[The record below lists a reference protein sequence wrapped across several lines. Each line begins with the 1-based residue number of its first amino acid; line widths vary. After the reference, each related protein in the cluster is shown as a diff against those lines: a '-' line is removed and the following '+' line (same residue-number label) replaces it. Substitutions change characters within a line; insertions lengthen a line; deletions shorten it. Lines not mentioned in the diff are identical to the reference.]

1 MGSYCRKIIYLL
13 TVLSLDLKNSKI
25 NQNKTQKL
33 GIIVEWIQCEE
44 RTFARLNEVFPTGL
58 LLISPTNVLFD
69 LIVFVVS
76 IQKPRSQHMNEL
88 RVNMRPCSL
97 TAECWVWVNGC

>member
-33 GIIVEWIQCEE
+33 GIIVE
-44 RTFARLNEVFPTGL
+44 
-58 LLISPTNVLFD
+58 
-69 LIVFVVS
+69 
-76 IQKPRSQHMNEL
+76 
-88 RVNMRPCSL
+88 
-97 TAECWVWVNGC
+97 